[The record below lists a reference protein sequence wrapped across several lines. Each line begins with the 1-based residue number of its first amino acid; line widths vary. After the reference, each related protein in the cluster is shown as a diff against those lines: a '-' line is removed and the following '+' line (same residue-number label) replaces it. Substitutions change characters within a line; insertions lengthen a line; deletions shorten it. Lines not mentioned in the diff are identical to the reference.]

1 MMQNPVAILL
11 AAAIM
16 SVAGVSAA
24 RSAPRFVETPKMVD
38 DITRGDEDGLRCS
51 LGYLGPTQISNC
63 AFAMARVNAKDGSD
77 TRAYNVGLTFE
88 TWRDLDADWVADQ
101 KPAKPSEVTA
111 AQLHDEE
118 AATRAMYL
126 LYRGARDALGISD
139 KELLS
144 LMTKMTV
151 QGRATTWDRL
161 QFWAK
166 QPH

>member
-1 MMQNPVAILL
+1 MHFSATMLV
-11 AAAIM
+11 AAAIF
-16 SVAGVSAA
+16 SGLSLGAA
-24 RSAPRFVETPKMVD
+24 SAPRFVETPKAVD

-51 LGYLGPTQISNC
+51 LGNLGSAEISNC

-88 TWRDLDADWVADQ
+88 TWRDLDVDWVADQ
-101 KPAKPSEVTA
+101 KPPKPGQVTA

-118 AATRAMYL
+118 TATRAMYA
-126 LYRGARDALGISD
+126 LYRSARDALGISD
-139 KELLS
+139 RELLA
-144 LMTKMTV
+144 LMTRMTAS
-151 QGRATTWDRL
+151 GKATTWERL